1 MPRPSFTMDLPL
13 VWQRRSPL
21 GSTSV
26 VSGQTSDGVRTSE
39 TVVGTS
45 RHKPQVKW
53 ISPTAYQMTW
63 RTWRKAEGTC
73 LNQTTSDP
81 NGLGQF
87 YSGCVGGSRF
97 NSLDHFNATVLE
109 SQVTDTSLENACLIE
124 ARTKLKKTDVNLG
137 VAFAERN
144 ATARLLG
151 DTASRMGKAFNNLKR
166 GRVRSAMNYLG
177 ISHKSREPRGSNVP
191 NKWLEL
197 QYGWKP
203 LISDVY
209 GACNALSKRDK
220 SDWRVTAKASR
231 TSRQVWTATFSN
243 TDAGIGVA
251 QSDTYAF
258 VRIDALPENELI
270 ISLASLGITNPLLI
284 AWELVPYSFVVDW
297 ALPVGTWLDSIDAML
312 GYQNASSS
320 RSVLTR
326 ANWEETGIRTPTNPS
341 GGYVE
346 NKYRGYKKLVKLI
359 RNVGGVPL
367 PTFPR
372 IKDPRSLGHMANGL
386 ALLASAFGRR

>member
-1 MPRPSFTMDLPL
+1 MSRPDFETGLPV

-21 GSTSV
+21 SSATLVTGVTN
-26 VSGQTSDGVRTSE
+26 DGLFTEEE
-39 TVVGTS
+39 TGGTQ
-45 RHKPQVKW
+45 RHKPQTKW
-53 ISPTAYQMTW
+53 IGPTAYTLFW
-63 RTWRKAEGTC
+63 RTYRRAVGTC
-73 LNQTTSDP
+73 LNQVTSNP
-81 NGLGQF
+81 VGLGQF

-109 SQVTDTSLENACLIE
+109 SNITDTSLANPTLIQ
-124 ARTKLKKTDVNLG
+124 ARNKLKKADVNLG

-144 ATARLLG
+144 ATSRLLG
-151 DTASRMGKAFNNLKR
+151 DTARRLGSSFNNLKK
-166 GRVRSAMNYLG
+166 GRVRSAMNDLG

-231 TSRQVWTATFSN
+231 TSTMVWTATFGN
-243 TDAGIGVA
+243 FGDGVGVA
-251 QSDTYAF
+251 QSDTAVF
-258 VRIDALPENELI
+258 IRLDALPANELT

-297 ALPVGTWLDSIDAML
+297 ALPVGAWLESLDALL
-312 GYQNASSS
+312 GYKDATHST
-320 RSVLTR
+320 SVLTR
-326 ANWEETGIRTPTNPS
+326 ARWEEHGIRSPTNPN
-341 GGYVE
+341 GGFIDNNYE
-346 NKYRGYKKLVKLI
+346 GYKRVVKLT
-359 RNVGGVPL
+359 RTVGGIPQ